1 VKKLGQLCVLLAIL
15 AMVLASTYITKAQP
29 SAENVKTY
37 FDSGVPGIKLQVNA
51 TGETQ
56 RAQNITVILGLIGQA
71 DVMVHYLNVSVYGFV
86 NGTSRILMD
95 TMVDNDFALN
105 YTSKTYNYTFTVPDH
120 VWDMT
125 YGEILLTYDARY
137 AVGAGLLTLPY
148 DLKIG
153 FPMTHVENVYVEN
166 LEDNFRSLN
175 ATYWQ
180 LKLNYTALQG
190 SVTDLD
196 NTRAA
201 VGVLAVTTVF
211 FVATTLYMVM
221 RRPKDY
227 W

>member
-1 VKKLGQLCVLLAIL
+1 MA
-15 AMVLASTYITKAQP
+15 LASTYITKAQP

-37 FDSGVPGIKLQVNA
+37 FDSGVPGMRLQVNA
-51 TGETQ
+51 TTETQ
-56 RAQNITVILGLIGQA
+56 PAQNITVILSLVGQT
-71 DVMVHYLNVSVYGFV
+71 DIMVHYVNVSVFGFV
-86 NGTSRILMD
+86 NGTSRVLMD
-95 TMVDNDFALN
+95 TMVDSNFPLN
-105 YTSKTYNYTFTVPDH
+105 YTSKTYNYTFEVPDR
-120 VWDMT
+120 VWDTT
-125 YGEILLTYDARY
+125 YGEILLTYDAKY
-137 AVGAGLLTLPY
+137 TVGSGFLMMPY
-148 DLKIG
+148 NFAIG
-153 FPMTHVENVYVEN
+153 FPMTHVKNVYVEN